1 MVFYQMDVSEYQ
13 YNFFLRKIN
22 GKIYHQYQYVFLK
35 CVNEARDRA
44 VRQNDEIDVSNI
56 RNAELAVTSNL
67 DDW

>member
-1 MVFYQMDVSEYQ
+1 MDVSKYQ
-13 YNFFLRKIN
+13 YNFFLRKI
-22 GKIYHQYQYVFLK
+22 HHQYVFLK